1 MSEANLEIARRVLDA
16 FGRREV
22 VAVLE
27 LLDPKVVFFAPTAI
41 AAHHP
46 TTYRGHEG
54 VRLYFDHVARIWEDL
69 EVEPHDFK
77 GRGEFVVALGK
88 VRGRMKDANET
99 VEDDV
104 AWAWK
109 VKDGKVIW
117 GRVYTNPADAL
128 ADAGLEA

>member
-1 MSEANLEIARRVLDA
+1 MSESNLEIARRVLDA

-22 VAVLE
+22 VAVLA
-27 LLDPKVVFFAPTAI
+27 LLDSKVVFFAPTAI
-41 AAHHP
+41 AARHP

-54 VRLYFDHVARIWEDL
+54 VRLYFDHVARVWDEL

-77 GRGEFVVALGK
+77 DAGEFVVALGK
-88 VRGRMKDANET
+88 VRGRLKDGGGT

-117 GRVYTNPADAL
+117 GRVYTNPQDAL
-128 ADAGLEA
+128 ADAGLA